1 MFRGKIFE
9 RQKIIVP
16 WLEVF
21 NFGDTSFKPYYF
33 KKKIGLLS
41 ILIKELKREGP

>member
-21 NFGDTSFKPYYF
+21 NLGDTSFKPHSL
-33 KKKIGLLS
+33 KKVGLLS
-41 ILIKELKREGP
+41 ILTKELNQNGP